1 MKNLIYFFL
10 TTKFLFGQWCPSEK
24 GWNYI
29 SYNIT
34 SSTPV
39 LKYMYHLLYSPI
51 IYHFSNFYVWNL
63 CFYEMME
70 RFPKHSI
77 IDLNVKNNCAY
88 ICKLWMLMKYNRR
101 NRKKERTGTFVGNFD
116 LMPTTSSFRTAER
129 ITNLNPIWN

>member
-1 MKNLIYFFL
+1 MKNFIYFFL

-29 SYNIT
+29 SYNII

-39 LKYMYHLLYSPI
+39 LKYLYHLLYSTI

-70 RFPKHSI
+70 RFQKHSI
-77 IDLNVKNNCAY
+77 NIDLNVKNNCAY
-88 ICKLWMLMKYNRR
+88 VNSGCWWNNRR
-101 NRKKERTGTFVGNFD
+101 NRNKELTGTFVGNFD

-129 ITNLNPIWN
+129 ITNLNPIWD